1 MSSVGKDD
9 VVWAMSVAVMVV
21 LVIGSLCCLAKCNAN
36 MLTKRRKRKL
46 RAAERRRSRKEKK
59 MAEVKVEAATAPA
72 PATETRPKEDK
83 VQGSS
88 MLTLIPYTPPS
99 N

>member
-1 MSSVGKDD
+1 MCKAGLDD
-9 VVWAMSVAVMVV
+9 MADKLITERDA
-21 LVIGSLCCLAKCNAN
+21 
-36 MLTKRRKRKL
+36 RRKAKRKL

>member
-1 MSSVGKDD
+1 MLHVSSVGKDD

-59 MAEVKVEAATAPA
+59 MAEVKVEAAS
-72 PATETRPKEDK
+72 ATETRPKEDK

-88 MLTLIPYTPPS
+88 MLTLIL
-99 N
+99 

>member
-1 MSSVGKDD
+1 
-9 VVWAMSVAVMVV
+9 
-21 LVIGSLCCLAKCNAN
+21 
-36 MLTKRRKRKL
+36 
-46 RAAERRRSRKEKK
+46 